1 MAGEGDGD
9 EVSRGRRRGWVG
21 RSEVTDPE
29 NGLWVSKLRNQ
40 RHPPTVSPVGH

>member
-9 EVSRGRRRGWVG
+9 EVRRGWVG